1 MVDSVLA
8 RQAQTVSGADKS
20 ERVKARDPAGPIR
33 PLAAGSRRAFGA
45 GISQTATVL
54 APASNDQAATS
65 GGLLSTSVQ
74 ILLAET
80 RSQEAAAPFV
90 PTSKLDGAINAYV
103 ETQGQVRETIRAN
116 GGGFGGAATAP
127 ALPHINSGAEV

>member
-8 RQAQTVSGADKS
+8 PQAQTVSGADKN
-20 ERVKARDPAGPIR
+20 ERVKARDSAGPAR
-33 PLAAGSRRAFGA
+33 PSSGVSTRAFGA
-45 GISQTATVL
+45 GISQSATVL
-54 APASNDQAATS
+54 APASNDQTS
-65 GGLLSTSVQ
+65 TGGGLLSTSVQ

-80 RSQEAAAPFV
+80 RSQEAAASFV

-116 GGGFGGAATAP
+116 GGGFGGAATAS
-127 ALPHINSGAEV
+127 ALPHINSNTEI